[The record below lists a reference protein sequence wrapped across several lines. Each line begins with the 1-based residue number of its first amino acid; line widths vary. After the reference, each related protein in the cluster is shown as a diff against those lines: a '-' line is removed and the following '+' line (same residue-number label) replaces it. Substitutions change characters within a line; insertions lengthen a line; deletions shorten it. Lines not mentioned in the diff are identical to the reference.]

1 MITPEAAS
9 AEALKLCQLAPVIP
23 VLVVDDAAQAQGLA
37 QALVTGGLPV
47 LEVTLRT
54 EAALD
59 VIREMARVEGGV
71 VGAGTLLT
79 PKDVQAAVDAGAK
92 FGVSPGATDT
102 VLSACEEA
110 GLPLLPGA
118 ATSSEVMRLL
128 ERGYTVQK
136 FFPAEANGGAPA
148 LKAIGAP
155 IPQVK
160 FCPTGGVS
168 MKNVGD
174 YLALSNVLCCGGS
187 WVAPKD
193 KVAAGDWAAI
203 EALAAEAAALPR
215 G

>member
-1 MITPEAAS
+1 MITPQQAS
-9 AEALKLCQLAPVIP
+9 EKSRDLCALAPVIP
-23 VLVVDDAAQAQGLA
+23 VLVVDDAAHAQGLA
-37 QALVTGGLPV
+37 AALVKGGLPV

-54 EAALD
+54 DAALD
-59 VIREMARVEGGV
+59 VIREMAKVEGGV

-79 PKDVQAAVDAGAK
+79 PKDVQNAVDAGAK

-102 VLSACEEA
+102 ILSACEEA
-110 GLPLLPGA
+110 GLPILPGA

-155 IPQVK
+155 IPQVS

-174 YLALSNVLCCGGS
+174 YLSLPNVLCCGGS

-193 KVAAGDWAAI
+193 LVQAQDWDGI
-203 EALAAEAAALPR
+203 TALAAEAAKLPR
-215 G
+215 